1 MQKQVHVFF
10 GKIFPAI
17 IFSSLFIQ
25 IFAYLKFS
33 YRSFSFITPVIFY
46 LAIWQ
51 LIQFIISIIAR
62 QKANINKTNLHIINS
77 SVIITV
83 LIVEIILR
91 LSGVCLSVYEKNG
104 PYYSIYDSS
113 KADFWINGHEKDYLL
128 ESKEFSHLR
137 IANKEG
143 FSDKEWN
150 KSKPDSCFRIIGIGD
165 SFTEGMGAHADSTWL
180 KFLEYN
186 IKNTGFEYLNAGL
199 FGSDLIFGY
208 YNLENKLMKYS
219 PNLVI
224 LCINLTESIDIMA
237 RDGLERFSKKGIVF
251 KTGPWW
257 ECIYA
262 ASHLSRIFFNVFYT
276 AELIPKLAFDKHK
289 KESIE
294 IMQNCII
301 KYQQLCDS
309 SHCKFVCVF
318 HPLKFEVQDNSK
330 EFVNVISFCK
340 NNHVAC
346 IDLYSYY
353 QQPSVKNQIEQ
364 YYWVYDGHHNAYG
377 YELMAKGI
385 YEGLVEQKIIP
396 EKTKQ

>member
-51 LIQFIISIIAR
+51 LFQFIISIIAR
-62 QKANINKTNLHIINS
+62 HKANINKTNLHIINS

-83 LIVEIILR
+83 LIVEFFLR
-91 LSGVCLSVYEKNG
+91 FTG
-104 PYYSIYDSS
+104 IYNTPSENNHQNYVS
-113 KADFWINGHEKDYLL
+113 AYNSQNADFWITGHDKDYLL

-137 IANKEG
+137 ISNKEG

-150 KSKPDSCFRIIGIGD
+150 KSKPDSCFRIIAIGD
-165 SFTEGMGAHADSTWL
+165 SFTEGIGAHADSTWL
-180 KFLEYN
+180 KVLEYN
-186 IKNTGFEYLNAGL
+186 IKNTRFEYLNAGL
-199 FGSDLIFGY
+199 HGSDLIFGY

-219 PNLVI
+219 PDLVI
-224 LCINLTESIDIMA
+224 LCINLTEPIDIIG
-237 RDGLERFSKKGIVF
+237 RGGFERFSKQGIVF

-262 ASHLSRIFFNVFYT
+262 ASHFSRLFFNVFYT
-276 AELIPKLAFDKHK
+276 TELIPKLAFDKRK
-289 KESIE
+289 KESIL

-309 SHCKFVCVF
+309 SHCKFVCV
-318 HPLKFEVQDNSK
+318 
-330 EFVNVISFCK
+330 
-340 NNHVAC
+340 
-346 IDLYSYY
+346 
-353 QQPSVKNQIEQ
+353 
-364 YYWVYDGHHNAYG
+364 
-377 YELMAKGI
+377 
-385 YEGLVEQKIIP
+385 
-396 EKTKQ
+396 